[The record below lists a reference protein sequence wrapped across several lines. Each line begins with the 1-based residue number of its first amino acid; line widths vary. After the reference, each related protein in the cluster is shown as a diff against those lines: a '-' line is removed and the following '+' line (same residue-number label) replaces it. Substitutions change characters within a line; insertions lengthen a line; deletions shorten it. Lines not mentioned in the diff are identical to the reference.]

1 VIRRILLA
9 ALLIAAIPLAA
20 HAASVSGSMS
30 ITVQPQALALVITPA
45 SATIA
50 CNAAAGTVVSTLS
63 TIGGDGNAV
72 TYSLTGVSNGDFVIG
87 GAGNAQIIVGAS
99 GINTADCGKTQ
110 NVTVTASQQ

>member
-1 VIRRILLA
+1 VIRRIILA

-63 TIGGDGNAV
+63 TIGGDGNTIMYAV
-72 TYSLTGVSNGDFVIG
+72 TGVSNGDFVIG
-87 GAGNAQIIVGAS
+87 GASSNQIIVGPN
-99 GINTADCGKTQ
+99 GIATADCGKTQ